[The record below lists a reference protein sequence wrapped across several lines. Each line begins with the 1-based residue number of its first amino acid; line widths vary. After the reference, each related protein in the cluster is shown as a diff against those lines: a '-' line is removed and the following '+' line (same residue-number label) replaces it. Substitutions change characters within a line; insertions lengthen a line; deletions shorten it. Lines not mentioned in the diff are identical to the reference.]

1 MSWSNSPKYSSRLN
15 RPVKD
20 RLLGGAKRHS
30 VLDGAFQLPDQF
42 LRYRS
47 LISPD
52 RQFTGF
58 RPKNGSTINGLCP
71 LSADRIDVGCQLR
84 PVSFK
89 SRQMISDGATLVVH
103 DHESI
108 RSLGDEIDND
118 ALTSSIR
125 QCDVDRLFDMQA
137 RIAKLREGLT
147 KCLRLLSEKLDFSVG
162 YTAMLAYPAPQIGS
176 D

>member
-1 MSWSNSPKYSSRLN
+1 
-15 RPVKD
+15 
-20 RLLGGAKRHS
+20 
-30 VLDGAFQLPDQF
+30 
-42 LRYRS
+42 
-47 LISPD
+47 
-52 RQFTGF
+52 
-58 RPKNGSTINGLCP
+58 
-71 LSADRIDVGCQLR
+71 
-84 PVSFK
+84 
-89 SRQMISDGATLVVH
+89 MISDGATLVVH

-162 YTAMLAYPAPQIGS
+162 YTAMLAYPAPLCRAVTNQASGAPAFC
-176 D
+176 